1 MKRKSP
7 GKQSPAKKTRR
18 LQLIGVTI
26 VGLLALCA
34 GWYALVTRIHYD
46 QKVAQEALTYARIET
61 YVNTAKVYL
70 EQELPDG
77 GWEIEKYCE
86 KPGSKGTIDEY
97 SYECYYG
104 VVSSQDLGDTGGLKQ
119 IAQKIT
125 HNTDLHIGTSQSTFL
140 LDTKVS
146 EVPKSCGFISWE
158 ENGMRLASIGC
169 AANTFILKYD
179 LRAQ

>member
-1 MKRKSP
+1 MKKASQ
-7 GKQSPAKKTRR
+7 KLNTKKIRPMR
-18 LQLIGVTI
+18 LVILSVLALVTI
-26 VGLLALCA
+26 SIGFYV
-34 GWYALVTRIHYD
+34 LVTRIQYE
-46 QKVAQEALTYARIET
+46 QKVAREALTYARIET